1 MYAST
6 PVPISVFDDDF
17 NTAVCTLTIT
27 TTTGFFSIAL
37 VPHNHTLPGLEWL
50 EGNYGEG
57 MEDNKLVAR
66 GSLRAINDSLQTL
79 AYRAVYRL
87 NDTLVVRVV
96 DGEFVAETRVAMV
109 YTMEEKKSVGWPFVV
124 VVVVLVVV
132 VVRVVCCC
140 CCSCHKK
147 RELVKKED
155 GAGQTEA
162 ETTDVA
168 GKPELERVERRT
180 VPPPLPAALTKK
192 KKTPPPLP
200 SSLPPKNETR
210 QTHSAVATPENVE
223 PHSKASVRPPTVG
236 M

>member
-6 PVPISVFDDDF
+6 PVSISVFDDDL

-37 VPHNHTLPGLEWL
+37 APHNHTHSGLEWL

-96 DGEFVAETRVAMV
+96 DGEFVAETRVAMM
-109 YTMEEKKSVGWPFVV
+109 YTMEEKKSVSWPLVV
-124 VVVVLVVV
+124 VVVVIVVV
-132 VVRVVCCC
+132 LVRLLCCC

-147 RELVKKED
+147 RELVKKE
-155 GAGQTEA
+155 A
-162 ETTDVA
+162 ETKKEVE
-168 GKPELERVERRT
+168 KKKEVEMVERRT
-180 VPPPLPAALTKK
+180 VPPPLPAALTTK

-210 QTHSAVATPENVE
+210 QAHSAVATPENVE

>member
-1 MYAST
+1 MSSLPFFVYAST
-6 PVPISVFDDDF
+6 PVLISVFDDDF

-37 VPHNHTLPGLEWL
+37 APHNHTLPGLEWL

-96 DGEFVAETRVAMV
+96 DGEFEAETRVAMV
-109 YTMEEKKSVGWPFVV
+109 YTMEEKKSVSWPLVV
-124 VVVVLVVV
+124 GVVVLVVV
-132 VVRVVCCC
+132 LVRLLCCC

-147 RELVKKED
+147 RELVKKEV
-155 GAGQTEA
+155 EKKK
-162 ETTDVA
+162 EV
-168 GKPELERVERRT
+168 EMVERRT
-180 VPPPLPAALTKK
+180 VPPPLPAALTTK

>member
-1 MYAST
+1 MSSLPFFVYAST

-37 VPHNHTLPGLEWL
+37 APHNHTLPGLEWL

-96 DGEFVAETRVAMV
+96 DGEFEAETRVAMV
-109 YTMEEKKSVGWPFVV
+109 YTMEEKKSVSWPLVV
-124 VVVVLVVV
+124 GVVVLVVV
-132 VVRVVCCC
+132 LVRLLCCC

-147 RELVKKED
+147 RELVKKEV
-155 GAGQTEA
+155 EKKK
-162 ETTDVA
+162 EV
-168 GKPELERVERRT
+168 EMVERRT
-180 VPPPLPAALTKK
+180 VPPPLPAALTTK

>member
-17 NTAVCTLTIT
+17 NTEVCTLTIT

-37 VPHNHTLPGLEWL
+37 APHNHTLPGLEWL

-87 NDTLVVRVV
+87 NDTVVVRVV
-96 DGEFVAETRVAMV
+96 DGEFEAETRVAMV
-109 YTMEEKKSVGWPFVV
+109 YTMEEKKGVSWPLVVGVV
-124 VVVVLVVV
+124 VIVVVLV
-132 VVRVVCCC
+132 RLLCCC
-140 CCSCHKK
+140 CCCHKK
-147 RELVKKED
+147 RELVKKEV
-155 GAGQTEA
+155 EKKK
-162 ETTDVA
+162 EV
-168 GKPELERVERRT
+168 EMVERRT

>member
-1 MYAST
+1 MSSLPFFVYAST

-17 NTAVCTLTIT
+17 NTEVCTLTLT

-37 VPHNHTLPGLEWL
+37 APHNHTLPGLEWL

-66 GSLRAINDSLQTL
+66 GSLRAINASLHTL

-87 NDTLVVRVV
+87 NDTVVVKV
-96 DGEFVAETRVAMV
+96 ADGEFVAETRVAMV

-124 VVVVLVVV
+124 VMAVIGVVVVVLV
-132 VVRVVCCC
+132 RLLCCC

-147 RELVKKED
+147 RELVKKEI
-155 GAGQTEA
+155 EMKKEVEMA
-162 ETTDVA
+162 E
-168 GKPELERVERRT
+168 KRT
-180 VPPPLPAALTKK
+180 VPPPLPPALTKK

-210 QTHSAVATPENVE
+210 QAHSAVATPENVE

>member
-27 TTTGFFSIAL
+27 TTTGFSIAL
-37 VPHNHTLPGLEWL
+37 APHNHTLPGLEWL

-96 DGEFVAETRVAMV
+96 DGEFEAETRVAMV
-109 YTMEEKKSVGWPFVV
+109 YTMEEKKSVSWPLVV
-124 VVVVLVVV
+124 GVVVLVVV
-132 VVRVVCCC
+132 LVRLLCCC

-147 RELVKKED
+147 RELVKKEV
-155 GAGQTEA
+155 EKKK
-162 ETTDVA
+162 EV
-168 GKPELERVERRT
+168 EMVERRT
-180 VPPPLPAALTKK
+180 VPPPLPAALTTK

>member
-17 NTAVCTLTIT
+17 NTAVCTLSIT

-37 VPHNHTLPGLEWL
+37 APHNHTHSGLEWL

-109 YTMEEKKSVGWPFVV
+109 YTMEEKKSVSWPLVV
-124 VVVVLVVV
+124 VVVVIVVV
-132 VVRVVCCC
+132 LVRLLCCC

-147 RELVKKED
+147 RELVKKE
-155 GAGQTEA
+155 
-162 ETTDVA
+162 
-168 GKPELERVERRT
+168 VEMVQRRT